1 MLGGNPEPRYV
12 GVGVG
17 SAEQKPGAF
26 DVVRQ
31 SVVTVGLRVGVTLP
45 HIAVLS
51 PGEAPHSKGRADALC
66 AEDGLRIIGWIRAVL
81 HTAPGGMLAP
91 HRPSEPEWLVTPDR
105 VDPALLAT
113 VMY

>member
-1 MLGGNPEPRYV
+1 M
-12 GVGVG
+12 GVG

-81 HTAPGGMLAP
+81 DKASGMLAP

-105 VDPALLAT
+105 VDPAPLAT